1 MLSSQ
6 FSRCQVVAIYFLM
19 LPPEV
24 LSARDFAAV
33 ARTPLCHV
41 VIENWCDWIKSEKV
55 ADVMLDQ
62 QSVGMALRAPRGSK
76 TLAAKVQWC
85 FKRLKDSLF

>member
-1 MLSSQ
+1 MIGS
-6 FSRCQVVAIYFLM
+6 
-19 LPPEV
+19 
-24 LSARDFAAV
+24 
-33 ARTPLCHV
+33 
-41 VIENWCDWIKSEKV
+41 KKV
-55 ADVMLDQ
+55 AGVMLDQ

>member
-1 MLSSQ
+1 MVTIH
-6 FSRCQVVAIYFLM
+6 FSM
-19 LPPEV
+19 LPLEV
-24 LSARDFAAV
+24 LSVHDFAAV

-76 TLAAKVQWC
+76 TLAGKVQ
-85 FKRLKDSLF
+85 

>member
-1 MLSSQ
+1 ML
-6 FSRCQVVAIYFLM
+6 L
-19 LPPEV
+19 L
-24 LSARDFAAV
+24 
-33 ARTPLCHV
+33 RTG
-41 VIENWCDWIKSEKV
+41 VIGSKKV
-55 ADVMLDQ
+55 AGVMLDQ